1 MPHTP
6 ASRVPSPP
14 GLVART
20 LGRWAMPFFSQALPA
35 MGDTERA
42 ALEAG
47 TVGFEGRLFAG
58 KPDFDALLAMPP
70 NRLTPAE
77 HAFLDGPVR
86 DLVAMLDDFSIDTE
100 RDLPEAVWQ
109 HLREHRFFGMIIPT
123 EHGGLGFSHH
133 AHATVVARIASV
145 NVAAA
150 VTVMVP
156 NSLGPAE
163 LLLRYGTDAQKDH
176 YLQRLADGR
185 DLPCFGL
192 TSPYAGSDAAA
203 IPDRGVL
210 TERVIDGRRVRGF
223 SVSFDKRYITLAPVA
238 TVVGLAFQAVDPT
251 RPEGKQELGI
261 TCALLP
267 VPTPGMDIGRRHRPM
282 DSAFMNGPIF
292 GENVFVP
299 MDWVIG
305 GEKQVGQGWRML
317 MECLAAGRAISLPA
331 MGAAMQ
337 QTSLFVMSGY
347 GRIREQFGLPI
358 ARFHAIAGLLAR
370 TAADLYAT
378 DAARRYTAAALDAGE
393 RPSVASAILKLQL
406 TEAGRRA
413 VTNGMDVLGGKGII
427 SGPSNLLGAAYR
439 QAPIAI
445 TVEGANIL
453 TRSLIIFGQGAI
465 RCHPHVL
472 DEMAAVQARD
482 HGALGQALL
491 GHGRHVLRNLWT
503 SLAGAPVRGRVPQGL
518 EKEARLIA
526 RVSAKYALT
535 ADVAMGLLGGKLKR
549 MELLSARLGDVL
561 SNLYLASASVWRY
574 EQEAD
579 PALLPIARAAIRVQL
594 DQAAAT
600 LRELYANLPS
610 RLLQVVSPLL
620 LHGTR
625 HLAPLRDRDLIA
637 LAESLRS
644 EPSVLSRLC
653 MDVGVPRSGGLRD
666 LQKALDLARALGEEE
681 AGRLNGLLRGQR
693 SMEDA
698 ASESRQPEMALAYLR
713 AAAKVIQV
721 DDFPGPRRPAPTR
734 ERAGGLETQDG
745 ARTTMRPR
753 DATAMTVATS
763 SEAT

>member
-1 MPHTP
+1 M
-6 ASRVPSPP
+6 
-14 GLVART
+14 GLT
-20 LGRWAMPFFSQALPA
+20 SFLGRSAMPFFSKALPA

-47 TVGFEGRLFAG
+47 TVGFEGQLFAG
-58 KPDFDALLAMPP
+58 RPDFDALLAIPP

-86 DLVAMLDDFSIDTE
+86 DLIGMLDDFSIDTE
-100 RDLPEAVWQ
+100 GDLPAAVWQ
-109 HLREHRFFGMIIPT
+109 HLRRHRFFGMIIPT

-163 LLLRYGTDAQKDH
+163 LLLHYGTEAQKSH
-176 YLQRLADGR
+176 YLERLADGR

-192 TSPYAGSDAAA
+192 TSPYAGSDAAS

-223 SVSFDKRYITLAPVA
+223 SVTFDKRYITLAPVA
-238 TVVGLAFQAVDPT
+238 TVVGLAFQAIDPT
-251 RPEGKQELGI
+251 RPEGEQELGI

-267 VPTPGMDIGRRHRPM
+267 VPTPGMEIGRRHRPM
-282 DSAFMNGPIF
+282 DSAFMNGPVR

-305 GEKQVGQGWRML
+305 GEQQVGQGWRML

-337 QTSLFVMSGY
+337 QTALFVMSGY
-347 GRIREQFGLPI
+347 GQIREQFGLPI
-358 ARFHAIAGLLAR
+358 AKFHAIAALLAR

-378 DAARRYTAAALDAGE
+378 DAARRYTAAALDAGQ
-393 RPSVASAILKLQL
+393 RPSVASAILKVHL

-413 VTNGMDVLGGKGII
+413 VVHGMDVLGGKGII

-453 TRSLIIFGQGAI
+453 TRSLIIFGQGAV

-472 DEMAAVQARD
+472 DEMAAVQAD
-482 HGALGQALL
+482 DAEALGTALL
-491 GHGRHVLRNLWT
+491 AHGRHVLRNLWASLT
-503 SLAGAPVRGRVPQGL
+503 SAPLRGRVPKGL
-518 EKEARLIA
+518 QKEARLIA

-535 ADVAMGLLGGKLKR
+535 ADLAMGLLGGKLKR

-600 LRELYANLPS
+600 LRDLYANLPS
-610 RLLQVVSPLL
+610 APLRALAPLL
-620 LHGTR
+620 LSGTR
-625 HLAPLRDRDLIA
+625 HLAPLRDRDLVA
-637 LAESLRS
+637 LAESLRD
-644 EPSVLSRLC
+644 EPAVLARLC
-653 MDVGVPRSGGLRD
+653 IDVGTPRSGGLRD
-666 LQKALDLARALGEEE
+666 LKDALDQARALGDE
-681 AGRLNGLLRGQR
+681 AGQLNQALRHNH
-693 SMEDA
+693 SLEDV
-698 ASESRQPEMALAYLR
+698 ASHSRNPGAALAYLR
-713 AAAKVIQV
+713 AAAKVIRV
-721 DDFPGPRRPAPTR
+721 DDFPGPAKPAPTTPR
-734 ERAGGLETQDG
+734 VSSPSPTAVAVPDPLEV
-745 ARTTMRPR
+745 P
-753 DATAMTVATS
+753 
-763 SEAT
+763 